1 MPRNPQDYKR
11 VLLAAAAIGAYIL
24 AFLLLYPAIGRV
36 VTAGAVIPMGA
47 LGLLWGTRAGAL
59 GAICSIPANTL
70 LMHVAAG
77 SGWDVMLQPFALPGV
92 IGAIIVGTVTGGLRD
107 LRAEAEQARTER
119 YRADAKVLGS
129 ERRFRALIEKSS
141 DGIALVDG
149 TGRML
154 YLSPSIKE
162 VQGYSPEELLGRNAF
177 ELMHPDDQELTRTRL
192 AELLRGT
199 RSVSA
204 EYRFRHKDGSWPWFK
219 GVGTNMLDDPDVGA
233 IVVNFQD
240 ISERKGAEQALRDS
254 EARTRAIVDT
264 AMDCIVTI
272 NHEGK
277 ILEFNP
283 AAERVFGYSR
293 TAVIGKVM
301 AELIIPPRL
310 REAHRQS
317 LTRHVATGV
326 SSLIGQRIEMPA
338 IRADGSEF
346 PVELTIT
353 RIVTDGHPI
362 FTGYLRDITERR
374 RAEAE
379 ILEGRAVLEQRV
391 AERTSELREA
401 KTFLEHLAAASPG
414 VVLRVDLHD
423 LRPTYV
429 SPNVERLYGYAP
441 QEFLGQPTF
450 WMGIVHPDDLE
461 GLITK
466 LKLVLA
472 GQTDHVSHEVRL
484 QHKDGTY
491 RWLDFDAVAEHDAA
505 GNPMGVLGY
514 AVDMTERKKI
524 ERNLQEARRDAEQAN
539 RAKSEFLSRMSHELR
554 TPLNA
559 ILGFAQL
566 LEMEPHTPEA
576 ADCIGYI
583 LRGGQ
588 HLLELINEV
597 LDITRIEAGR
607 LELSPEPVAIEE
619 VIADSLSLIAPLAA
633 QRNVQLNTE
642 LAAPHEGYVMAD
654 RQRLKQI
661 LLNLLSNAV
670 KYNREGGLV
679 AISVTETPRGRRR
692 INVIDTGPGIAPDKL
707 DRLFTPFER
716 LGQSTVEGTGIGLA
730 LSRRLARLLGGDV
743 GVETQEGQGSTF
755 WVELDAANP
764 PVERLRWTPPE
775 REPMSAVPGD
785 EAEQRSRSVLYV
797 EDNLSNLELIR
808 RALATRG
815 AVTLHTAMSGR
826 QGVGLAQDHRPD
838 LVLLDLHLPDMP
850 GIDVMRE
857 LRSDPRTAWIPIVV
871 ISADATPDQRARLLA
886 SGAQAF
892 LTKPLDLNRLFSLL
906 DDSLMVGGP
915 ASHD

>member
-70 LMHVAAG
+70 LMHVAVG
-77 SGWDVMLQPFALPGV
+77 SGWDVMLQPIALPGV
-92 IGAIIVGTVTGGLRD
+92 IGAVIVGTVTGGLRD
-107 LRAEAEQARTER
+107 LRAETEQARAER
-119 YRADAKVLGS
+119 YRADAKVLES

-141 DGIALVDG
+141 DAIALVDG

-154 YLSPSIKE
+154 YLSPSVRE
-162 VQGYSPEELLGRNAF
+162 VQGYSPEELVGRNAF
-177 ELMHPDDQELTRTRL
+177 ELVHPDDQELTRARL
-192 AELLRGT
+192 ADLLRGT

-219 GVGTNMLDDPDVGA
+219 GVGTNLLDDPDVGA
-233 IVVNFQD
+233 IVVNFRD
-240 ISERKGAEQALRDS
+240 ISERKA
-254 EARTRAIVDT
+254 
-264 AMDCIVTI
+264 
-272 NHEGK
+272 
-277 ILEFNP
+277 
-283 AAERVFGYSR
+283 
-293 TAVIGKVM
+293 
-301 AELIIPPRL
+301 
-310 REAHRQS
+310 
-317 LTRHVATGV
+317 
-326 SSLIGQRIEMPA
+326 
-338 IRADGSEF
+338 
-346 PVELTIT
+346 
-353 RIVTDGHPI
+353 
-362 FTGYLRDITERR
+362 
-374 RAEAE
+374 AEAE
-379 ILEGRAVLEQRV
+379 IQEGRVELERRV
-391 AERTSELREA
+391 VERTTELHEA
-401 KTFLEHLAAASPG
+401 KTFLEHLVTASPG
-414 VVLRVDLHD
+414 VVFRVDLHD

-429 SPNVERLYGYAP
+429 SPNIERLYGHTPA
-441 QEFLGQPTF
+441 EFLGHPTF
-450 WMGIVHPDDLE
+450 WMGVVHPDDLE
-461 GLITK
+461 GLLAK
-466 LKLVLA
+466 LRLVLERQA
-472 GQTDHVSHEVRL
+472 DHVSQGIRL

-576 ADCIGYI
+576 AECIGYI

-692 INVIDTGPGIAPDKL
+692 INVIDSGPGIAPDKL
-707 DRLFTPFER
+707 DRLFIPFDR
-716 LGQSTVEGTGIGLA
+716 LGQSTVEGTGIGLT
-730 LSRRLARLLGGDV
+730 LSRRLARLMGGDL

-755 WVELDAANP
+755 WVELDPANH
-764 PVERLRWTPPE
+764 PVERLRWTTPD
-775 REPMSAVPGD
+775 REPVSAVPGH

-808 RALATRG
+808 RALTTRG
-815 AVTLHTAMSGR
+815 DVTLHMATSGR
-826 QGVGLAQDHRPD
+826 QGVVLAQDHRPD

-850 GIDVMRE
+850 GIDVMHE
-857 LRSDPRTAWIPIVV
+857 LRNDPRTAWIPIVV

>member
-1 MPRNPQDYKR
+1 MGENPQDYKR
-11 VLLAAAAIGAYIL
+11 VLLAAASMGVYIL

-47 LGLLWGTRAGAL
+47 LGLLWGARAGAL

-70 LMHVAAG
+70 LMHVAVG
-77 SGWDVMLQPFALPGV
+77 SGWDVMLQPIALPGV
-92 IGAIIVGTVTGGLRD
+92 IGVIIVGTVTGGLRD
-107 LRAEAEQARTER
+107 LRADAEQARAER
-119 YRADAKVLGS
+119 YRADAKVLES

-141 DGIALVDG
+141 DAIALVDR

-154 YLSPSIKE
+154 YLSPSVRE
-162 VQGYSPEELLGRNAF
+162 VQGYAPEELIGRSAF
-177 ELMHPDDQELTRTRL
+177 ELVHPDDQELTRARL

-204 EYRFRHKDGSWPWFK
+204 EYRFRHKDGSWPWFR
-219 GVGTNMLDDPDVGA
+219 GVGTNLLDDPDVGA
-233 IVVNFQD
+233 IVVNF
-240 ISERKGAEQALRDS
+240 
-254 EARTRAIVDT
+254 
-264 AMDCIVTI
+264 
-272 NHEGK
+272 
-277 ILEFNP
+277 
-283 AAERVFGYSR
+283 
-293 TAVIGKVM
+293 
-301 AELIIPPRL
+301 
-310 REAHRQS
+310 
-317 LTRHVATGV
+317 
-326 SSLIGQRIEMPA
+326 
-338 IRADGSEF
+338 
-346 PVELTIT
+346 
-353 RIVTDGHPI
+353 
-362 FTGYLRDITERR
+362 RDITERKA
-374 RAEAE
+374 AEAE
-379 ILEGRAVLEQRV
+379 ILAGRVELERRV
-391 AERTSELREA
+391 VERTIELHEA
-401 KTFLEHLAAASPG
+401 KTFLEHLVAASPG
-414 VVLRVDLHD
+414 VVFRVDLHD

-429 SPNVERLYGYAP
+429 SPNMERLYGYTPA
-441 QEFLGQPTF
+441 EFLGNPTF
-450 WMGIVHPDDLE
+450 WTGVVHPDDLE
-461 GLITK
+461 GL
-466 LKLVLA
+466 LANLRLVLERA
-472 GQTDHVSHEVRL
+472 ADHVSHEIRL
-484 QHKDGTY
+484 QHKDGPY

-505 GNPMGVLGY
+505 GNPTGVLGY
-514 AVDMTERKKI
+514 AVDITERKKT

-566 LEMEPHTPEA
+566 LEMEPQTPEA
-576 ADCIGYI
+576 AECIGYI

-619 VIADSLSLIAPLAA
+619 VIADSLSVIAPLAA
-633 QRNVQLNTE
+633 KRNVQLNAE
-642 LAAPHEGYVMAD
+642 LAVPHEGYVMAD

-679 AISVTETPRGRRR
+679 AISVSETPRGRRR

-755 WVELDAANP
+755 WVELDPANH
-764 PVERLRWTPPE
+764 PVERLRRTAPE
-775 REPMSAVPGD
+775 REQVSAAPGD
-785 EAEQRSRSVLYV
+785 EAERRSRSVLYV

-815 AVTLHTAMSGR
+815 TVTLHTATSGR
-826 QGVGLAQDHRPD
+826 QGVGLARDHRPD
-838 LVLLDLHLPDMP
+838 LVLLDLHLPDMS

-857 LRSDPRTAWIPIVV
+857 LRTDPRTAWIPIVV

-915 ASHD
+915 AGHE